1 MASSSA
7 RCSPRSAGRAASP
20 EHHPRSTSSAL
31 SQWSQQRNRLLQPAE
46 LIKPCPSPAFCC
58 PYRGR
63 RDHGALTNQVTFKAS
78 SLPRFPEAQPLQ
90 FKSHGGVGF
99 RGLLGADL
107 APTFPYLEELC
118 PL

>member
-1 MASSSA
+1 MLA
-7 RCSPRSAGRAASP
+7 
-20 EHHPRSTSSAL
+20 
-31 SQWSQQRNRLLQPAE
+31 
-46 LIKPCPSPAFCC
+46 
-58 PYRGR
+58 
-63 RDHGALTNQVTFKAS
+63 NQVTFKAS